1 MCKQDNIIREY
12 DGLRNAITQK
22 IQLHNSLTTFMITSV
37 IAVFAFALGNDN
49 MLLYLLPFGIIIPVS
64 MRIAYYRSAIA
75 KISAYI
81 MIYIEEET
89 EGLNWETRNYNL
101 LTNSR
106 NKFFDKI
113 TSSHYF
119 EGLILGLICY
129 GLSIINLIERNE
141 TNLKVFIYLISATT
155 LIIWEIVIT
164 KRIMSIKSEKK
175 VWVKKW
181 KDTK

>member
-1 MCKQDNIIREY
+1 
-12 DGLRNAITQK
+12 
-22 IQLHNSLTTFMITSV
+22 
-37 IAVFAFALGNDN
+37 
-49 MLLYLLPFGIIIPVS
+49 MLFLS
-64 MRIAYYRSAIA
+64 YRSAIA

-81 MIYIEEET
+81 IIYIEEET